1 MDVVADLQGS
11 HREGSWEVVIRGPS
25 CTWLCR
31 CSFERALCICRQHP
45 GIVPSRHWG
54 EKSDQYRSLVSKKD
68 VEVRDLIPIG
78 EDFPELENSFMICI
92 QLRPALLL
100 VQANQSLPSGAI
112 IIFDP
117 RRSRISFLRRLILIQ
132 FVIRKSEENVASA
145 KGRARLARVK
155 ILGIDRG
162 THAW

>member
-1 MDVVADLQGS
+1 MYLSTTSWHRSFSSLGRKIRSVSVSGLQ
-11 HREGSWEVVIRGPS
+11 
-25 CTWLCR
+25 
-31 CSFERALCICRQHP
+31 
-45 GIVPSRHWG
+45 
-54 EKSDQYRSLVSKKD
+54 KD

-117 RRSRISFLRRLILIQ
+117 RRSRISFLRSLILIQ

-155 ILGIDRG
+155 LLGIDRG